1 MSVATSTLFKRWTSF
16 LDEVAVSRQWLLH
29 LYLGGTVINSMVF
42 FFLPPGYYNH
52 YAHIWHALAVLLVW
66 PLARYRP
73 LALWVVHGV
82 SVLTWALLVYVTAHT
97 GGVNSTTMIWFSIMA
112 VAMLMVRGTRALQVW
127 MAVLLLT
134 MVGMKLAIDQGL
146 VDPHADVGTQG
157 VPWTLM
163 NYVLVTISLML
174 AVINYEHMH
183 RKQLQELG
191 RRNDELRA
199 THHAL
204 IQAQAHK
211 DEFVAAVGHEL
222 RTPMNAILGFNSV
235 LRRELADR
243 ADEVEVVDH
252 IRNSTTHLLE
262 VVNDILD
269 YSQLQA
275 GSLGL
280 YPEDFVLQHM
290 VDHALLKHQLRA
302 QGKGLN
308 LHSHIDPAL
317 PTALHGDRQRLQQV
331 IHKLLDNAVKFT
343 ARGFVALRLSL
354 HEGRLR
360 IEVEDTGP
368 GIPAERQAL
377 IFNRFEHADEQTNR
391 AYGGTGLGL
400 ALCEGLTRLLGG
412 EIGVH
417 SQPGQG
423 ALFWLMLP
431 LQIARGE
438 PALAQVPVRSF
449 AGESLR
455 ILVVDD
461 NAVNLQVAQLQ
472 LHKIWPQAE
481 IATAESAAQALT
493 LLDERKF
500 DVALVDMVMPD
511 MDGLE
516 LTQHIRQR
524 LDGETA
530 RIPVLALTANTNPV
544 EREQCLAAGMDDVL
558 HKPMDAEQIKRL
570 IGRHV
575 RRSRD

>member
-1 MSVATSTLFKRWTSF
+1 MQGAHPA
-16 LDEVAVSRQWLLH
+16 AVKPSGHAEGTFSRQALLH
-29 LYLGGTVINSMVF
+29 LYLGCTLVNSLIF

-52 YAHIWHALAVLLVW
+52 HVNLWHALSVLLLW
-66 PLARYRP
+66 SLARAPARAP
-73 LALWVVHGV
+73 WVAHAV
-82 SVLTWALLVYVTAHT
+82 SLLSWALLIYITAHT
-97 GGVNSTTMIWFSIMA
+97 GGVNSTTMIWFSIIT
-112 VAMLMVRGTRALQVW
+112 VAMLMVRGVRAMMCW
-127 MAVLLLT
+127 MGVMLLT
-134 MVGMKLAIDQGL
+134 IAAMMLAVNLGL
-146 VDPHADVGTQG
+146 VDPHADVSAPG

-163 NYVLVTISLML
+163 NYVLVTVTLML
-174 AVINYEHMH
+174 AVFIYEHMH
-183 RKQLQELG
+183 RQQLQELG

-243 ADEVEVVDH
+243 PEEVEVVDH
-252 IRNSTTHLLE
+252 IRNSTAHLLE

-280 YPEDFVLQHM
+280 HPEDFVLQDLVEQVLH
-290 VDHALLKHQLRA
+290 KHQLRA
-302 QGKGLN
+302 QRKGLR
-308 LHSHIDPAL
+308 LQGHVDPAL
-317 PTALHGDRQRLQQV
+317 PDALHADRQRLQQV
-331 IHKLLDNAVKFT
+331 IDKLLDNAVKFT
-343 ARGFVALRLSL
+343 AQGHVALRLAL

-368 GIPAERQAL
+368 GIPSERQAL

-391 AYGGTGLGL
+391 AFGGTGLGL
-400 ALCEGLTRLLGG
+400 TLCEGLTRLLGG
-412 EIGVH
+412 DIGVH
-417 SQPGQG
+417 SQPGSG

-431 LQIARGE
+431 LQGARGE
-438 PALAQVPVRSF
+438 PAPAETPVRSL
-449 AGESLR
+449 AGEPLR

-461 NAVNLQVAQLQ
+461 NAINLQVAQLQ
-472 LHKIWPQAE
+472 LHKIWPQAR
-481 IATAESAAQALT
+481 ITTADSAAQALIF
-493 LLDERKF
+493 LDQQAF

-516 LTQHIRQR
+516 LTQHIRQHMG
-524 LDGETA
+524 GETS
-530 RIPVLALTANTNPV
+530 RLPVLALTANTHPA

-558 HKPMDAEQIKRL
+558 HKPMDAEQIQRL